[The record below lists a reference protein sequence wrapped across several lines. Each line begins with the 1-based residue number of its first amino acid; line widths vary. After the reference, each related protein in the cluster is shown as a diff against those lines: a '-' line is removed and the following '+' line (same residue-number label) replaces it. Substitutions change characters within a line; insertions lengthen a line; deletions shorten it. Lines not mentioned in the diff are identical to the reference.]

1 MWTTSKANLWQK
13 EIFKNIWSFLKGCKL
28 QTQQSRKEIVELQ
41 AAISGGNVPAEQF
54 IRITQRLQEQ
64 NSEVTKLVAEYSR
77 LEQKIRSIQTIGPAQ
92 PRDPRT
98 GKYITRE
105 RAAFDEAEKQK
116 NPFTEI
122 RTNKALGQQVDER
135 RLNLATLG
143 VPLTTEEILSRGRQ
157 TANRILNE
165 VRTRNESNIR
175 NVQPVRPSEYAEGDP
190 SKFKQLTGRITKEYD
205 PSIAGI
211 AKEIEREYRIQLGTA
226 KKTTAADEKAAIDA
240 EKLASLR
247 TRIASDPRYAQAI
260 GLARQQ
266 GLGIQNLQKVEDR
279 GGDVQSLL
287 FRKNDDGTDLN
298 YKTFVNT
305 ITGRATPGARGQYRS
320 FTQGIVKDIGEL
332 TKWSIALAAIY
343 GPLNKLQQLVG
354 DMVENQSKL
363 ADAVIAVN
371 TSMLDQSQIFDIS
384 AQAAAAS
391 GEAVTGVI
399 DAFTQAYRAAGRYTD
414 QAQRQSQ
421 AIKLLND
428 SLVLSKISSLDQ
440 AGAIDT
446 LTACSVTEWERTG

>member
-1 MWTTSKANLWQK
+1 M
-13 EIFKNIWSFLKGCKL
+13 
-28 QTQQSRKEIVELQ
+28 
-41 AAISGGNVPAEQF
+41 
-54 IRITQRLQEQ
+54 
-64 NSEVTKLVAEYSR
+64 
-77 LEQKIRSIQTIGPAQ
+77 
-92 PRDPRT
+92 
-98 GKYITRE
+98 
-105 RAAFDEAEKQK
+105 
-116 NPFTEI
+116 
-122 RTNKALGQQVDER
+122 
-135 RLNLATLG
+135 
-143 VPLTTEEILSRGRQ
+143 
-157 TANRILNE
+157 
-165 VRTRNESNIR
+165 
-175 NVQPVRPSEYAEGDP
+175 
-190 SKFKQLTGRITKEYD
+190 
-205 PSIAGI
+205 
-211 AKEIEREYRIQLGTA
+211 
-226 KKTTAADEKAAIDA
+226 
-240 EKLASLR
+240 
-247 TRIASDPRYAQAI
+247 
-260 GLARQQ
+260 
-266 GLGIQNLQKVEDR
+266 
-279 GGDVQSLL
+279 QSLL

-305 ITGRATPGARGQYRS
+305 TTGTATPGARGQYRS

-421 AIKLLND
+421 AIKLLNN

-446 LTACSVTEWERTG
+446 LTAALLQNEKELDQGQELINKWVRVSQVAYVGIDTLATGVAVLGDAAATVGLDIDELNGLIAGTS